1 MQTSSPFNPFS
12 PQASTISGLFI
23 MALIF
28 MGVILLVVTVLVIY
42 ASYRY
47 RAGRQ
52 EGGEPVQ
59 IHGNRKFEIMW
70 TVAPGM
76 LVLVLFLFT
85 LRAMHLSDPPVPP
98 GRQPDLIVTGHQW
111 WWELQYP
118 KSGVLAANEIHIPV
132 GKTLLLRILG
142 ADVIHSFW
150 VPQLGRK
157 MDAIPGHPNHVWLR
171 ADKPGT
177 YLGTCSEYCGAQ
189 HAWMRIQVIAQT
201 QADFDRWQREQQ
213 KIPPLPTSGLAAQGL
228 EFFKTK
234 TCDTCHTLQGVKK
247 GPAIGP
253 DLTHLFMRKTLGTG
267 ILQNTPENLARWLK
281 DPPAV
286 KPGIHMPDFD
296 LTDSE
301 VNALVAYLETSH
313 E

>member
-1 MQTSSPFNPFS
+1 
-12 PQASTISGLFI
+12 
-23 MALIF
+23 MALIL
-28 MGVILLVVTVLVIY
+28 MGIILLIVTVLVIY
-42 ASYRY
+42 ASYRF

-59 IHGNRKFEIMW
+59 VHGNRKLEMMW
-70 TVAPGM
+70 TVAPGI

-85 LRAMHLSDPPVPP
+85 IRAMHLSDPPVPP
-98 GRQPDLIVTGHQW
+98 GRQPDLVVIGHQW

-132 GKTLLLRILG
+132 GKTLLLRIVG

-171 ADKPGT
+171 ADKPGK

-189 HAWMRIQVIAQT
+189 HAWMRIQIIAQT
-201 QADFDRWQREQQ
+201 QADFDRWQQEQR
-213 KIPPLPTSGLAAQGL
+213 KIPPPPTSGLAAQGL
-228 EFFKTK
+228 EVFQNK
-234 TCDTCHTLQGVKK
+234 TCDSCHTIQGVESA
-247 GPAIGP
+247 PAIGP
-253 DLTHLFMRKTLGTG
+253 DLTHLYARKTLGTG
-267 ILQNTPENLARWLK
+267 ILQNTPENLAKWLK
-281 DPPAV
+281 DPSGV